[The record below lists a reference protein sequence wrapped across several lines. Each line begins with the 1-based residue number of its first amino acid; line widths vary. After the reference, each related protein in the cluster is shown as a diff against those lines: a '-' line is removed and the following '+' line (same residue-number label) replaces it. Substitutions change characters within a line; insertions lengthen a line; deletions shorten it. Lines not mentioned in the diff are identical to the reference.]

1 VRRALA
7 LLCAPLLLAAAA
19 SPPPASSLGRG
30 EKMARIL
37 QLEDRRSA
45 GDGELDRY
53 LSDGDRGVRRR
64 AALAAGRIGDAALAP
79 SLVTR
84 MNDGEAEVR
93 QMSAFALGLIGDAVA
108 VERLAAAL
116 ADADPIVRARSAEA
130 LGRLGGPRASAELV
144 KFIRASLPADAPVLT
159 VRGDDPGSNRD
170 PWLALRLAL
179 FALVRMKDAAAAES
193 VLLDGGRS
201 RFDWWAATWS
211 AMRLESPALKPVLAA
226 AAASSD
232 PLSRGLA
239 ARGLGALKGQ
249 DDSFDTVAA
258 LVKDKDAQVQVLAV
272 RALGSL
278 GDARGVPVVAPLL
291 KSPSLALRTE
301 ALLSLAGMPPDPAL
315 RPQVVAMVGHE
326 DEGVRGAALR
336 ALAKLDREEF
346 ALVLSGLDPDPAWSV
361 RASRAMALADAGDE
375 ISQGILLAMLKDEDV
390 RVLPAVLEGLRKAR
404 GADAVD
410 TLRRHLE
417 HADPVVRAAAAEGL
431 GALAPPGIARPLLEA
446 WKRSQADTELDARLA
461 VVDALAALKA
471 QDAAAD
477 ADAALKQI
485 AGEDGA
491 RVVRARASAALK
503 ARGLAPVWPG
513 FEPPARPWL
522 DYREAMAPYEPGLE
536 VFTPR
541 AILHTRRGRIEI
553 HLDVVESPLTT
564 ASFMELAQRGFYDG
578 LSFHRVIPAF
588 VAQGGDPRGDG
599 SGGPGYTL
607 RCEIGQRPFG
617 RGAVGMAHSGKDTGG
632 SQFFIALSPQPHLD
646 GSYTLFGWVVAGMEA
661 ADALRPGDL
670 IDRVEIWS
678 GR

>member
-1 VRRALA
+1 MRRALA
-7 LLCAPLLLAAAA
+7 LCAAPLLLAAAA
-19 SPPPASSLGRG
+19 SPPPPPSLSRG
-30 EKMARIL
+30 EKMVRIL
-37 QLEDRRSA
+37 LLEDRRST

-64 AALAAGRIGDAALAP
+64 AALAAGRIGDPALAP

-93 QMSAFALGLIGDAVA
+93 QMSAFALGLIGDPVG

-116 ADADPIVRARSAEA
+116 TADGDPIVRARAAEA

-144 KFIRASLPADAPVLT
+144 KFIRANLPADAPVLT
-159 VRGDDPGSNRD
+159 VRGDDPGSARD

-193 VLLDGGRS
+193 VLLEGGRS

-211 AMRLESPALKPVLAA
+211 AVRLESPGLKPVLTAA
-226 AAASSD
+226 AGSSD

-249 DDSFDTVAA
+249 DDLDTLAT

-272 RALGSL
+272 RALGVL
-278 GDARGVPVVAPLL
+278 ADARGVAALAPLL

-301 ALLSLAGMPPDPAL
+301 ALLSLAAMPPDPAL
-315 RPQVVAMVGHE
+315 RPQVVALVGHE

-361 RASRAMALADAGDE
+361 RAARAMALADAGDE

-417 HADPVVRAAAAEGL
+417 HPDPVVRAAAAQGL
-431 GALAPPGIARPLLEA
+431 GALAPPGIARALLDA
-446 WKRSQADTELDARLA
+446 WKRSQPDVELDARLA
-461 VVDALAALKA
+461 VVDALAALK
-471 QDAAAD
+471 DPD

-503 ARGLAPVWPG
+503 ARGLPTVWPG
-513 FEPPARPWL
+513 FEPLARPRL

-564 ASFMELAQRGFYDG
+564 ASFMELARRGFYDG
-578 LSFHRVIPAF
+578 LPFHRVIPAF

-599 SGGPGYTL
+599 SGGPGYML

-646 GSYTLFGWVVAGMEA
+646 GGYTLFGWVAAGVEV